1 MILHGPEDKR
11 DAPQSAARQLKTQ
24 QLRRTGT
31 RVAKPHPEISI
42 LHTSSDLDAISAD
55 SFTPRPE
62 SEAIGA
68 CVRVSGSGK
77 GSSECAVALGKAL
90 AARYD
95 EYRDRQF
102 GTFASGGERAL
113 TSADA
118 LCRRRRG

>member
-1 MILHGPEDKR
+1 MILHAPEDKR
-11 DAPQSAARQLKTQ
+11 RAAIGRTATKNSAASTHGDASRKDPSRDFHFAHLVGSGCD
-24 QLRRTGT
+24 LGRL
-31 RVAKPHPEISI
+31 V
-42 LHTSSDLDAISAD
+42 HTETS
-55 SFTPRPE
+55 E